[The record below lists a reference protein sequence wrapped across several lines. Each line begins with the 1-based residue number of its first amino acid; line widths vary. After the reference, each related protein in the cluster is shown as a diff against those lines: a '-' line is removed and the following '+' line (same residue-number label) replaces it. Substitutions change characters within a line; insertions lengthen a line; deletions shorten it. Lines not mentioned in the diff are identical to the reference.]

1 MKKRNLL
8 LIFAMFLCFLTALTR
23 MESGRRE
30 QGRIQLENAIRRAA
44 VSCYAAE
51 GFYPPDVEYM
61 KERYAL
67 QFDEKAYMVHYE
79 LFASNLM
86 PEITVIEKHYE

>member
-1 MKKRNLL
+1 MKKRSIVLIAMVLL
-8 LIFAMFLCFLTALTR
+8 LFLQAVTALER
-23 MESGRRE
+23 GRHRE
-30 QGRIQLENAIRRAA
+30 TAQQLEEVLRRTA

-61 KERYAL
+61 REHYAL
-67 QFDEKAYMVHYE
+67 LYDEKDYIVHYE

-86 PEITVIEKHYE
+86 PDITVLDNHDE